1 MSETF
6 KISSRMDRL
15 LLEVLVTEPP
25 EGTNVR
31 AVLQISHGMSE
42 HKERYQEFMEAMSE
56 KGVACIIH
64 DHRGHGASVGSEE
77 DLG

>member
-42 HKERYQEFMEAMSE
+42 HKER
-56 KGVACIIH
+56 
-64 DHRGHGASVGSEE
+64 
-77 DLG
+77 

>member
-42 HKERYQEFMEAMSE
+42 HKERSHVR
-56 KGVACIIH
+56 KG
-64 DHRGHGASVGSEE
+64 RGMYHP
-77 DLG
+77 